1 MPGVGVEAAREIEG
15 EQRAGVARG
24 ERICAFDQRGVV
36 ASRGAAQADAE
47 QAVDDQVPAR
57 GRRDVRLAGAA
68 GGDKA
73 AIRRG
78 GIGGE
83 FVGRGGKH
91 DADLEMTGAQLF
103 GDDEGIAAVIARS
116 GEDEDAPADGEG
128 FGPGRGRAAGARHQ
142 RTIGV
147 RGFENAQGRA
157 AVERQGGGVRH
168 GGWMVNGG
176 GDVWIMAPRVGF
188 RGGNREA
195 IGKQSGSNREAIGKR
210 WASGWPRRGAS
221 RSKARSGAVP
231 ARMDWLEAFVSKERH
246 KNKAQGARKRA
257 KFGPC
262 GGRFRAFSAIM
273 PASPSA
279 KSILAR

>member
-1 MPGVGVEAAREIEG
+1 M
-15 EQRAGVARG
+15 
-24 ERICAFDQRGVV
+24 
-36 ASRGAAQADAE
+36 
-47 QAVDDQVPAR
+47 R

-195 IGKQSGSNREAIGKR
+195 IGKQSANDGQAVGRAEV
-210 WASGWPRRGAS
+210 RRG
-221 RSKARSGAVP
+221 RRP
-231 ARMDWLEAFVSKERH
+231 AA
-246 KNKAQGARKRA
+246 A
-257 KFGPC
+257 PC
-262 GGRFRAFSAIM
+262 RRGWIGWR
-273 PASPSA
+273 PS
-279 KSILAR
+279 